1 MRKGYENYFKNTPD
15 LHCKLIKRIVH
26 KDQVIDHELV
36 TANGRTFKAVA
47 IYKMKNG
54 KIASVTF
61 L

>member
-1 MRKGYENYFKNTPD
+1 MRKGYENYFKNTPE